1 MGNNHHADD
10 ERKQVLHRLLIATA
24 LCSFFLIVEVVGG
37 LLAGS
42 LAVLSD
48 AAHLFADLASFA
60 VAIAATFLA
69 SMPATKSHT
78 YGLKRSE
85 CLGALFSMTSLAF
98 VTITLAYE
106 AVRRLITP
114 EQEAVDGKL
123 MVIIASIG
131 VAVNIALAFVLG
143 ENHVHLPGSSHGH
156 SHEHGPCGHDEEH
169 GGHHD
174 HDNHDHD
181 DKEHDHSHKQHHVE
195 SHDHHDHSH
204 NEHHEQEEQQ
214 QQHDHSHS
222 HAHQESHEHHG
233 HDHDDDGD
241 DHHHQTETSSLIPK
255 KQQEGGCHDHDHGH
269 SHSSNKKQNNKKKRN
284 VNLHAAYLHVLGDL
298 ALSVAVL
305 IAGLIIWFKP
315 EWQKLDPIITIMFSA
330 MVFYSTL
337 GVLRTSIA
345 VLLEEIPSGV
355 SWQKVF
361 EDISNIPCINNVHD
375 LHIWSICHGEAAL
388 TVHCSSDDSNALAE
402 VYKVCQAH
410 GISHATIQIQPNE
423 EEGCATC
430 TVSCMSQYEDSCRSS
445 T

>member
-1 MGNNHHADD
+1 MGSHHAD

-69 SMPATKSHT
+69 SMPATKAHT

-85 CLGALFSMTSLAF
+85 SLGALFSMTSLAF
-98 VTITLAYE
+98 VTVTLAYE

-114 EQEAVDGKL
+114 EEAPVDGKL
-123 MVIIASIG
+123 MVVIASIG
-131 VAVNIALAFVLG
+131 VVVNIALAFVLG

-156 SHEHGPCGHDEEH
+156 AHEHGPCGHDDEEH
-169 GGHHD
+169 GGH
-174 HDNHDHD
+174 
-181 DKEHDHSHKQHHVE
+181 DHSSKHHEEE

-204 NEHHEQEEQQ
+204 KHQE
-214 QQHDHSHS
+214 HDHSHG
-222 HAHQESHEHHG
+222 HEHQEECHEHHG
-233 HDHDDDGD
+233 HDHDDHHKDSH
-241 DHHHQTETSSLIPK
+241 DHHETETSSLIPK
-255 KQQEGGCHDHDHGH
+255 KDEGGCHGHGH
-269 SHSSNKKQNNKKKRN
+269 GHHESKKKPTRN
-284 VNLHAAYLHVLGDL
+284 VNLQAAYLHVLGDL

-315 EWQKLDPIITIMFSA
+315 EWQKLDPIITIVFSA

-345 VLLEEIPSGV
+345 VLLEEIPSSI

-375 LHIWSICHGEAAL
+375 LHIWSIHHGEAAL
-388 TVHCSSDDSNALAE
+388 TVHCSSDDANALTE
-402 VYKVCQAH
+402 VYKVCKAH
-410 GISHATIQIQPNE
+410 DISHATIQIQPNE
-423 EEGCATC
+423 EGCATC
-430 TVSCMSQYEDSCRSS
+430 TISCMSHFESS
-445 T
+445 TSC